1 MLKADAIRVGYGDV
15 NAIRDASFEVSEG
28 EVVSIIGSN
37 GAGKST
43 LLRAISGLLK
53 VASGS
58 IIFEGT
64 KIEGLSPHKIVR
76 LGISH
81 TPEGRRLFGLLSV
94 EKNLLL
100 GAYAIKESERVQKSL
115 EEIYELFP
123 ILKERR
129 KQRSQTLSGGEQQM
143 LAIARSLIAQPKLLL
158 LDEPSLGLMP
168 ILVAKIFK
176 TIKKIN
182 ERGMTLLLVEQNV
195 REALELCTRGYV
207 LQTGRI
213 VMEGS
218 GEELLKS
225 DMIRKA
231 YLGI

>member
-225 DMIRKA
+225 DMIRKVIF
-231 YLGI
+231 GI

>member
-1 MLKADAIRVGYGDV
+1 MLEAQKINVGYDGV
-15 NAIRDASFEVSEG
+15 PAVHEASFKIGEG
-28 EVVSIIGSN
+28 EIVSIIGSN

-43 LLRAISGLLK
+43 ILRAISGLLK
-53 VASGS
+53 MESGT
-58 IIFEGT
+58 IVFQGQEVQN
-64 KIEGLSPHKIVR
+64 LPPHKIVE

-81 TPEGRRLFGLLSV
+81 TPEGRKLFGLLSV

-100 GAYAIKESERVQKSL
+100 GAYTIQDKVKVRRHL
-115 EEIYELFP
+115 EEVFELFP

-129 KQRSQTLSGGEQQM
+129 RQRSQTLSGGEQQM
-143 LAIARSLIAQPKLLL
+143 LAIARSLISKPKLLL

-168 ILVAKIFK
+168 TLVAKIFE

-182 ERGMTLLLVEQNV
+182 QQGMTLLLVEQNV
-195 REALELCTRGYV
+195 REALELCNRGYV

-213 VMEGS
+213 VMEGP
-218 GEELLKS
+218 GKELLSS
-225 DMIRKA
+225 DIIRKA